1 MAELYRNQ
9 KRAFRPVTARADAG
23 RFTKTGTLPRN
34 GLPLYF
40 GWSAFHFSSTV
51 VSATAF
57 MVAALGHDHR

>member
-1 MAELYRNQ
+1 MAELYRDQ
-9 KRAFRPVTARADAG
+9 ECAFRPVTARGDAG

-40 GWSAFHFSSTV
+40 GWSAFHFSSAV
-51 VSATAF
+51 VPATAL